1 MPKETLKPKGRFD
14 DSEGYAT
21 PEYVKDITHAAE
33 LDIRTLKEKV
43 SNLDNR
49 LNYEI
54 TSRNEII
61 ESNKKDTQWKITLFV
76 TIVLAILA
84 LIFKK

>member
-1 MPKETLKPKGRFD
+1 MPKETLTPKGQFD
-14 DSEGYAT
+14 DSEGYVT

-43 SNLDNR
+43 SNLDSRINF
-49 LNYEI
+49 EI
-54 TSRNEII
+54 TSRNKIM

-76 TIVLAILA
+76 TIALAILA